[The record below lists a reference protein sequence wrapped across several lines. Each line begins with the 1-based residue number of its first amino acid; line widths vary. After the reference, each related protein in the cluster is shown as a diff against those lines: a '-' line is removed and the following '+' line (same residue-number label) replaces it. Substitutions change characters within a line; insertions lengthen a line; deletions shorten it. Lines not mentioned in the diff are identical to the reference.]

1 MISSKFLIILILLN
15 IYKSGAFEL
24 NNEFII
30 QSNNKNF
37 LAQLS
42 LKEKIQITMMEI
54 EIVSSSYHY
63 IELTLESLCKY
74 NKIFKQYDT
83 LEDAYNCIKK
93 LFEKE
98 KIKIYN
104 NDNNIS
110 LGFIMN
116 SASCDN
122 EEVIVALDEIKMNKD
137 EINDKVRKETNIL
150 RNKIK
155 TLEEEI
161 KELKSKI
168 DDYDSRLSCLELK
181 NENIDTK
188 IITKKSE
195 LMFIKDI
202 LEEKYNIKT
211 IKFYNKYRSSR
222 DGKSYD
228 IFNSILKNNNYRNLL
243 LLFHTTKGL
252 KFGLFLNDQLKY
264 NNYYGNHKSYGH
276 ARNKKS
282 KKNNNIES
290 ENIIFSINNN
300 KIFNIENYDEIICFN
315 NNCLNNKE
323 SQCLLSFCDNNLL
336 NSQKNMDYINKLVN
350 NTFDEMKGGEKYFYL
365 KEIEV
370 FMISHNNYGY

>member
-1 MISSKFLIILILLN
+1 MISNKFLIILILLN

-42 LKEKIQITMMEI
+42 LKEKIQITIMEI

-137 EINDKVRKETNIL
+137 EINV
-150 RNKIK
+150 
-155 TLEEEI
+155 
-161 KELKSKI
+161 
-168 DDYDSRLSCLELK
+168 
-181 NENIDTK
+181 
-188 IITKKSE
+188 
-195 LMFIKDI
+195 
-202 LEEKYNIKT
+202 
-211 IKFYNKYRSSR
+211 
-222 DGKSYD
+222 
-228 IFNSILKNNNYRNLL
+228 
-243 LLFHTTKGL
+243 
-252 KFGLFLNDQLKY
+252 
-264 NNYYGNHKSYGH
+264 
-276 ARNKKS
+276 
-282 KKNNNIES
+282 
-290 ENIIFSINNN
+290 
-300 KIFNIENYDEIICFN
+300 
-315 NNCLNNKE
+315 
-323 SQCLLSFCDNNLL
+323 
-336 NSQKNMDYINKLVN
+336 
-350 NTFDEMKGGEKYFYL
+350 
-365 KEIEV
+365 
-370 FMISHNNYGY
+370 